1 MPDTQATIA
10 DTAAVATVAHTLA
23 TRVADEPFPA
33 ADSWRIDHN
42 RWAACRH
49 GADAVMTDPMT
60 GEREPT
66 RERLARVLGT
76 PPPRLDGA
84 SRQRSLA
91 ANRGLRGLVEALA
104 SAFTP

>member
-1 MPDTQATIA
+1 
-10 DTAAVATVAHTLA
+10 
-23 TRVADEPFPA
+23 
-33 ADSWRIDHN
+33 
-42 RWAACRH
+42 
-49 GADAVMTDPMT
+49 MT

-76 PPPRLDGA
+76 PPPRAGGA